1 MKPVDV
7 KATTYIDSIK
17 EVNNI
22 DHEFKI
28 DDIVRIS
35 KYRNISAK
43 ATLQIGPKTFL
54 WLKNF

>member
-1 MKPVDV
+1 MWKQPHILTLL
-7 KATTYIDSIK
+7 KKLI
-17 EVNNI
+17 I
-22 DHEFKI
+22 DHKFKI

-54 WLKNF
+54 WLKIF